1 MHTQNKPL
9 QRLISIRPYTHS
21 KQANHTVPPI
31 NTQTIAPK
39 VVCQNKHHM
48 WYVPLHTQSTRGGTS
63 LKTLN
68 TTHHRRYIP
77 IHIQNKTPQ
86 IIYMYFYTYSKQ
98 NSTDGTSLSKYTQ
111 NKARE
116 RVPPIHTQTKHHR
129 CCIHIHTQTKA
140 TQTVCH
146 YIYTQNNAP

>member
-21 KQANHTVPPI
+21 KQAKHTVPPI

-39 VVCQNKHHM
+39 VVCQNKAPR
-48 WYVPLHTQSTRGGTS
+48 VIRPSTHSKQQRG
-63 LKTLN
+63 
-68 TTHHRRYIP
+68 YIP
-77 IHIQNKTPQ
+77 KHIQNKTPQ

-98 NSTDGTSLSKYTQ
+98 NSTDGTSLSIYTQ

-116 RVPPIHTQTKHHR
+116 GVPPIHTQSTTCVAYIYTLKPKHHR
-129 CCIHIHTQTKA
+129 RYVTIYTLKITHHSWNVPIHTL
-140 TQTVCH
+140 
-146 YIYTQNNAP
+146 